1 MKNSRKISSAFARDH
16 LRKLNFEY
24 IEHWVPYSI
33 LIGLAAGASAVIF
46 YSLLSVV
53 SHYVLGG
60 VGCWYSTPTGC
71 EQPLLPVPS
80 VIPPGLLGDLHTWY
94 LVAIPTIGGL
104 IAGLITYRYAPEA
117 VGEGTDAVIDSY
129 HQQQGQIRGRIPIV
143 KTIAS
148 AITIGTGG
156 SAGREGPIT
165 QIGAGFGSY
174 LAGKLKLDDN
184 GRRMMLLCGAAG
196 GIGSIFRAPLGGAL
210 FAISVLYKRDSEFES
225 LVPAFISS
233 IIAYSVFCSVFGWGS
248 LFTTPDYT
256 FTHPAELVFDAT
268 LGILCGLVGIL
279 HIKIFHGI
287 RDLFKK
293 WGIKNHFKPMI
304 GGLLLGLL
312 VLFVHQSCGCGYI
325 IFGGGYESIQS
336 AIDGELA
343 VEVLILLV
351 LAKILATSFTLGS
364 GGSGGVF
371 APSLAVGAT
380 LGGAFGIVAH
390 VLFPGI
396 IGDMQSTSFVLI
408 GMAAL
413 LSGVARVPIAAI
425 VIVSELTGNY
435 NLLPPLMFASTI
447 AYLVTINWTIYEKQ
461 VPARVDSPAH
471 REELTIDILE
481 NASVRDAMAIDV
493 MPANP
498 TNSVQTVL
506 NLISKYGHIG
516 YPVLDDNRLVGV
528 VTFKD
533 AERVPVED
541 REEVLVEQVMTPTT
555 SLIVTYPD
563 ESLEDALRK
572 LVLND
577 IGRLPVVDRDDPSKI
592 LGIVT
597 KSDIIRLHAQ
607 LR

>member
-1 MKNSRKISSAFARDH
+1 MKNSRKISSVVARDH

-33 LIGLAAGASAVIF
+33 LIGLVAGMGAVFF
-46 YSLLSVV
+46 YYLLSIA
-53 SHYVLGG
+53 SHHLLGG
-60 VGCWYSTPTGC
+60 IGHYYPPPPGGEADIFTAPGV
-71 EQPLLPVPS
+71 V
-80 VIPPGLLGDLHTWY
+80 PPGLLSDPHTWI
-94 LVAIPTIGGL
+94 LVLLPAIGGL
-104 IAGLITYRYAPEA
+104 IAGILIYRYAPEA
-117 VGEGTDAVIDSY
+117 EGHGTDAVIDAY
-129 HQQQGQIRGRIPIV
+129 HQQGGFIRKRVPVI
-143 KTIAS
+143 KTVAS

-156 SAGREGPIT
+156 SAGREGPIA

-174 LAGKLKLDDN
+174 LADRLKLDDRS
-184 GRRMMLLCGAAG
+184 RRMMLLCGAAG
-196 GIGSIFRAPLGGAL
+196 GIGSIFRSPLGGAL
-210 FAISVLYKRDSEFES
+210 FTISVLYKRDSEFES

-233 IIAYSVFCSVFGWGS
+233 IIAYSVFCSFFGWGS
-248 LFTTPDYT
+248 LFATPEYV
-256 FTHPAELVFDAT
+256 FEHPLELVFDAL
-268 LGILCGLVGIL
+268 LGLLCGLVGIL
-279 HIKIFHGI
+279 YINVFYGMRDIFRKLGI
-287 RDLFKK
+287 R
-293 WGIKNHFKPMI
+293 NYMKPAI
-304 GGLLLGLL
+304 GGLLLGILAL
-312 VLFVHQSCGCGYI
+312 VLQQSCGYGYDI
-325 IFGGGYESIQS
+325 LGMGYGIIQS
-336 AIDGELA
+336 AIDGNLA
-343 VEVLILLV
+343 FEILVLLV
-351 LAKILATSFTLGS
+351 LAKIIATSFTISS

-371 APSLAVGAT
+371 APSLVIGAM
-380 LGGAFGIVAH
+380 LGGAFGIAAH
-390 VLFPGI
+390 ALFPGV
-396 IGDMQSTSFVLI
+396 IGELQSTSFVLI

-425 VIVSELTGNY
+425 VMVSELSGNY

-447 AYLVTINWTIYEKQ
+447 AYLVTSNWTIYEKQ

-481 NASVRDAMAIDV
+481 NASVSDAMSTDV

-506 NLISKYGHIG
+506 NLITKYGHIG

-533 AERVPVED
+533 AERVPAGD
-541 REEVLVEQVMTPTT
+541 REEVLVEQVMAPAT

-577 IGRLPVVDRDDPSKI
+577 IGRLPVVDPDDQSKI

>member
-1 MKNSRKISSAFARDH
+1 M
-16 LRKLNFEY
+16 
-24 IEHWVPYSI
+24 
-33 LIGLAAGASAVIF
+33 
-46 YSLLSVV
+46 
-53 SHYVLGG
+53 
-60 VGCWYSTPTGC
+60 
-71 EQPLLPVPS
+71 PS

-390 VLFPGI
+390 VLFRGSSVICSPRRSFSSVWQRSYPGSHAFRLR
-396 IGDMQSTSFVLI
+396 QS
-408 GMAAL
+408 
-413 LSGVARVPIAAI
+413 
-425 VIVSELTGNY
+425 
-435 NLLPPLMFASTI
+435 
-447 AYLVTINWTIYEKQ
+447 
-461 VPARVDSPAH
+461 
-471 REELTIDILE
+471 
-481 NASVRDAMAIDV
+481 
-493 MPANP
+493 
-498 TNSVQTVL
+498 
-506 NLISKYGHIG
+506 
-516 YPVLDDNRLVGV
+516 
-528 VTFKD
+528 
-533 AERVPVED
+533 
-541 REEVLVEQVMTPTT
+541 
-555 SLIVTYPD
+555 
-563 ESLEDALRK
+563 
-572 LVLND
+572 
-577 IGRLPVVDRDDPSKI
+577 
-592 LGIVT
+592 
-597 KSDIIRLHAQ
+597 
-607 LR
+607 